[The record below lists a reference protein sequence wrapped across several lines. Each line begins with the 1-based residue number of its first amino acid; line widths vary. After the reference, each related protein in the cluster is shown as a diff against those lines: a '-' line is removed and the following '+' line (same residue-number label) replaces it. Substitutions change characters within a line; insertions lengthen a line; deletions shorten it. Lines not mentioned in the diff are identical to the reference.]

1 VIKVDWTIWLQFA
14 NFFILMAAL
23 NFILYRPLRG
33 MLNRRRETID
43 GSHARAKE
51 LEASINEK
59 MERYQQQL
67 QAAKVKGNE
76 ERAEMRKA
84 AAADEATILGQAQ
97 NKAAGQ
103 LREIKAQVA
112 GEAEAAGKILKKEA
126 NALASQIASKI
137 LGRAV

>member
-14 NFFILMAAL
+14 NFFILMAVL

-33 MLNRRRETID
+33 MLKRRRETID
-43 GSHARAKE
+43 GSHTRVKE
-51 LEASINEK
+51 LEAEINEK

-67 QAAKVKGNE
+67 QAAKLKGSE

-84 AAADEATILGQAQ
+84 AATEEATILGQAQ
-97 NKAAGQ
+97 TKAADRM
-103 LREIKAQVA
+103 REIKSRVA
-112 GEAEAAGKILKKEA
+112 GEAEIAGATLKKEA

-137 LGRAV
+137 LGRAL